1 MREPWLFWSSLA
13 ILPFAIACF
22 VIAMRVTSERLTRA
36 LEVAGEII
44 AGVALPLAG
53 YEGGFRYAAK
63 DIWELKAPDLRW
75 TFIHYTRS
83 LLHSR
88 CHCESVRQVI
98 CVCTSIDLTNR
109 WSQPLAAVVTTLN
122 FMKQFSMFAT
132 LASASGR
139 SAWSR

>member
-88 CHCESVRQVI
+88 CHCESVR
-98 CVCTSIDLTNR
+98 
-109 WSQPLAAVVTTLN
+109 
-122 FMKQFSMFAT
+122 
-132 LASASGR
+132 
-139 SAWSR
+139 